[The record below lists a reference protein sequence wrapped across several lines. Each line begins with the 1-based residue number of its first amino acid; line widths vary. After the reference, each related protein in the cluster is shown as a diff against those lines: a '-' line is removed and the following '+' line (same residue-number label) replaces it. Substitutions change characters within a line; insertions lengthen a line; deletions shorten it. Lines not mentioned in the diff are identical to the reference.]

1 MILIQQGV
9 DRIWRLYRLVLRFVP
24 FYERRQDLQPVSIG
38 SPGFR
43 VHEPFDFLKRGRW
56 SALILIGRICI
67 EQPHTR
73 ETLMRSYA
81 WCVPT
86 NRI

>member
-9 DRIWRLYRLVLRFVP
+9 DRIWRLYGLVLRFVP

-43 VHEPFDFLKRGRW
+43 VHEPFDFLKRGPMVCSHLDW
-56 SALILIGRICI
+56 
-67 EQPHTR
+67 
-73 ETLMRSYA
+73 
-81 WCVPT
+81 T
-86 NRI
+86 NLHRAASHA